1 MLIAKF
7 ITVIILSYLIG
18 SIPFGVIIGRKFTG
32 IDVRNFGSG
41 KMGTTNVLRTAGK
54 KAAVITG
61 ILDVLKGAIPV
72 ILTGLIMKNFY
83 LMVSNVNLGT
93 VAPQVVAAM
102 AAVFGHTFSIFLKFR
117 GGRGVATF
125 FGGLVALCPIAGVFG
140 IEVLIISIG
149 FTRFVSFG
157 SIVGAVA
164 TYTIL
169 IPLTL
174 LNGFPL
180 VILVYSLL
188 GAIFIIVMHR
198 DNIARL
204 LRGTERKLGDRVKL
218 ENPSSTN

>member
-7 ITVIILSYLIG
+7 IAVIILSYLIG
-18 SIPFGVIIGRKFTG
+18 SVPFGVIIGRKFTG
-32 IDVRNFGSG
+32 IDIRKFGSG
-41 KMGTTNVLRTAGK
+41 KMGATNVLRTAGK
-54 KAAVITG
+54 KAAIITG
-61 ILDVLKGAIPV
+61 TLDVLKGAIPV
-72 ILTGLIMKNFY
+72 ILTGLIMKNVY

-140 IEVLIISIG
+140 IEVLIICIG

-174 LNGFPL
+174 LNGFPFVL
-180 VILVYSLL
+180 LVYSLI

-218 ENPSSTN
+218 ESSSPTN